1 MKILIA
7 DDHTLMREVLKE
19 TLAKLPGV
27 TAPITICEAAT
38 VDQIMALAQDEVMPD
53 IILLDLHMPGSS
65 GVLTVET
72 IVKRFSSSRVLC
84 ISGSSDPITARKCIE
99 AGAAGFIPKTTS
111 GQSLRNAIKV
121 ILDGEIYVHSYLLK
135 NSDSGQAQ
143 SEINADHVDHSTSLP
158 IFSTREE
165 QIVNALIAGKSNKEM
180 ARILD
185 MKEMTVKTH
194 LRNIY
199 RKLGTQNRAGAVSK
213 VLQNDQPRPAK

>member
-1 MKILIA
+1 MKILVA
-7 DDHTLMREVLKE
+7 DDHPLMREVLKE
-19 TLAKLPGV
+19 TLAKLPDV
-27 TAPITICEAAT
+27 TTPITIYEAAT
-38 VDQIMALAQDEVMPD
+38 VDQIMALAKDEVMPD
-53 IILLDLHMPGSS
+53 VILLDLHMPGSS

-72 IVKRFSSSRVLC
+72 IVAKFPTSRVLC
-84 ISGSSDPITARKCIE
+84 ISGLSDPITARKCIDS
-99 AGAAGFIPKTTS
+99 GAAGFIPKTTS

-121 ILDGEIYVHSYLLK
+121 ILDGEVYVHSYLLT
-135 NSDSGQAQ
+135 NGDGGQPH
-143 SEINADHVDHSTSLP
+143 SHIKADHVSHSTSLP

-213 VLQNDQPRPAK
+213 VLQNDQPRPSK